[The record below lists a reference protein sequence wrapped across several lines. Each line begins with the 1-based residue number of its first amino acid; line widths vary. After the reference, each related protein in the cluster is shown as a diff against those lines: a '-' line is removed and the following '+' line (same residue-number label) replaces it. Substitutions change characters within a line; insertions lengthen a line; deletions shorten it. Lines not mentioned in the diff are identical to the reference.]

1 MFETIADAR
10 KGTTAVNRIYKG
22 NTLVWSRYNWEKWSC
37 QKTTNYSTGLTFE
50 AETTMAI
57 DTRVSGRF
65 FKRRAWSNWEGVVFS
80 DDIQVANYPAQD
92 LYTAGYVWG
101 DIGRQNLAP
110 IGDTVMR
117 FTGLTSSSILV
128 ALYSVEKIEDG
139 FTYSKGS
146 TNYGIVTGN
155 QGDYPSNGR
164 HSDGYW
170 YVSIGAMGFE
180 EEEGNP

>member
-1 MFETIADAR
+1 
-10 KGTTAVNRIYKG
+10 
-22 NTLVWSRYNWEKWSC
+22 
-37 QKTTNYSTGLTFE
+37 
-50 AETTMAI
+50 
-57 DTRVSGRF
+57 
-65 FKRRAWSNWEGVVFS
+65 
-80 DDIQVANYPAQD
+80 
-92 LYTAGYVWG
+92 
-101 DIGRQNLAP
+101 
-110 IGDTVMR
+110 MR

-170 YVSIGAMGFE
+170 YVSVGAMGFE